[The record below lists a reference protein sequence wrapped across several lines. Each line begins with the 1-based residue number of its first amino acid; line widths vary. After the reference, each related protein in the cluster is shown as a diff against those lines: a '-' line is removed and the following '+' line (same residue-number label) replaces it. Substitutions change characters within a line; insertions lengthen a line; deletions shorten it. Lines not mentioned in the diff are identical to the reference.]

1 VFDYDVLVVGGA
13 GVDTIVRVDSLPLP
27 LADSLFVPPIRD
39 YVGHTGTGVA
49 LGLHYLGV
57 RVKFADFLG
66 DDELGRL
73 ILATLAAVP
82 LDFSWTE
89 SATGT
94 PRAVN
99 LVDNSGR
106 RMSLYDG
113 RHPYDL
119 RLPRDF
125 WLPLIQRSRHVHM
138 SITNVNRDMFDDL
151 ERLGRSVST
160 DLHDWDGVNAHHQEY
175 ADRADLVFLSA
186 ARLESVD
193 DVLHGILARGRA
205 GIAVATDGANG
216 CYVLERGT
224 SICHFPAV
232 EPPGPVVD
240 SNGAGDAFVSA
251 FLFRWLAGAPVAK
264 CVGAGLI
271 GGATACTAAGTHTAF
286 ARPTDL
292 EDPPEDL
299 RECPADV
306 GAP

>member
-1 VFDYDVLVVGGA
+1 MIDYDVLVVGGA

-27 LADSLFVPPIRD
+27 VADSLFVPPILD

-66 DDELGRL
+66 DDDPGQL
-73 ILATLAAVP
+73 IVKTLAALP
-82 LDFSWTE
+82 LDVSWTHTP
-89 SATGT
+89 TGT

-99 LVDNSGR
+99 LVDPSGR
-106 RMSLYDG
+106 RLSLYDG
-113 RHPYDL
+113 RHPGDL

-125 WLPLIQRSRHVHM
+125 WLPLVERSRHVHM

-160 DLHDWDGVNAHHQEY
+160 DLHDWDGVNAHHQAY

-186 ARLESVD
+186 ARLGSVD

-205 GIAVATDGANG
+205 KIAVATDGANG
-216 CYVLERGT
+216 CHVLERGT

-232 EPPGPVVD
+232 APPSPVID

-251 FLFRWLAGAPVAK
+251 FLYRWLAGMPVAK
-264 CVGAGLI
+264 CVDAGLVA
-271 GGATACTAAGTHTAF
+271 GAFACTAAGTHTAF
-286 ARPTDL
+286 VRPADL
-292 EDPPEDL
+292 E
-299 RECPADV
+299 PA
-306 GAP
+306 